1 MWGSWSAYKGE
12 LKMVHAMPFEYNLQS
27 KYHHNEPLLPQ
38 PAAESC
44 KAMAVAGAECNT
56 VIELKPEH
64 HAA

>member
-44 KAMAVAGAECNT
+44 KAIIKTDV
-56 VIELKPEH
+56 L
-64 HAA
+64 